1 MTNLK
6 RLDKDNKKKKA
17 INKIGDYYNYL
28 LQKKK
33 EETFRKLSPYQIIVS
48 PPQNNSGNTMNVPVA
63 NNNPQPIQNH
73 PKN

>member
-1 MTNLK
+1 MANFK

-48 PPQNNSGNTMNVPVA
+48 PP
-63 NNNPQPIQNH
+63 
-73 PKN
+73 

>member
-6 RLDKDNKKKKA
+6 RLDAENKKKKA

-48 PPQNNSGNTMNVPVA
+48 PP
-63 NNNPQPIQNH
+63 
-73 PKN
+73 